1 MNIDN
6 TAIAI
11 SHQLKYLGVL
21 IDVNLHFSDH
31 ISTAQYVL
39 KTLCK
44 HWFVGQLR
52 RFFFWWQVAFV
63 VLFTKAHSPFAT
75 GELWVETNDL
85 GAWKSAL
92 AALQAPQLLVWP
104 CWCSQSE
111 HVMV

>member
-44 HWFVGQLR
+44 H
-52 RFFFWWQVAFV
+52 
-63 VLFTKAHSPFAT
+63 
-75 GELWVETNDL
+75 
-85 GAWKSAL
+85 
-92 AALQAPQLLVWP
+92 
-104 CWCSQSE
+104 
-111 HVMV
+111 